1 MCVRRFTAILI
12 LGVASLGASAA
23 ADAQSFNAEPIRAGV
38 YVFNATKAYRI
49 EKLGPEYNFRTNP
62 KGHRFTY
69 HMKLSMVAQQYAEYL
84 ARLNASGH
92 TADGRT
98 PQQRVEQAGIKHCG
112 VSENVH
118 SSGRGRPRQR
128 GLPPQTTPW
137 RSGRHQPRMKK
148 ICVELPSTR
157 WALHRQVGSM
167 ASSGITASFRS
178 SSTIASRPAA
188 LISSRSA
195 RPRPDPGKKLPRT
208 GMTDP

>member
-118 SSGRGRPRQR
+118 SSWTRPTAATWTAAADHAVAQWKASAPHEENLRRTTVNAMGAASAGWKHGEQWHYRFVQIFIDDCEPAGRPNQFPKR
-128 GLPPQTTPW
+128 
-137 RSGRHQPRMKK
+137 
-148 ICVELPSTR
+148 
-157 WALHRQVGSM
+157 
-167 ASSGITASFRS
+167 
-178 SSTIASRPAA
+178 AA
-188 LISSRSA
+188 A
-195 RPRPDPGKKLPRT
+195 P
-208 GMTDP
+208 